1 MRKESTTVPLPIM
14 VPILVEKQSAPDVP
28 RYYSIPRK
36 VGFAL
41 CTRQA
46 DGMVMSVAALV
57 YLVPVSAAR
66 TLRFDVGLYIS
77 SVK

>member
-1 MRKESTTVPLPIM
+1 MSPVTTQFL
-14 VPILVEKQSAPDVP
+14 K
-28 RYYSIPRK
+28 K

-57 YLVPVSAAR
+57 YLVPISAAR
-66 TLRFDVGLYIS
+66 TLRFDVGLHL
-77 SVK
+77 VG